1 MSKKEFNSM
10 IDFQNILDQLE
21 KITYQ
26 HEGKPI
32 NSNIRERFETLK
44 EEAIREAEQDL
55 DNIFNQAVMKN
66 VKTLD
71 KIPEPLT
78 EKEAEAFEN
87 KKSEARAKIELNK
100 RKIEYAK
107 KLLEKRIEE
116 KQGYSMDLKERKM
129 TKKAAKRF
137 FKENKNE
144 ITFEDYK
151 IAREFK
157 RVQNKREVKDFMKDD

>member
-10 IDFQNILDQLE
+10 VDFQNILDELE
-21 KITYQ
+21 KITYE

-32 NSNIRERFETLK
+32 NFNIKERFENLK
-44 EEAIREAEQDL
+44 EEAIREAKQDL
-55 DNIFNQAVMKN
+55 ENIFNQAVMKN

-71 KIPEPLT
+71 KIPEPLSK
-78 EKEAEAFEN
+78 KEAEAFEN
-87 KKSEARAKIELNK
+87 KKAETRAKVELNK

-107 KLLEKRIEE
+107 ELLEKRIED
-116 KQGYSMDLKERKM
+116 KKGYSLELKDRKM

-157 RVQNKREVKDFMKDD
+157 RIQNKNEVKDFMKEE

>member
-1 MSKKEFNSM
+1 MSKKDFNSM
-10 IDFQNILDQLE
+10 IDFQNILDELE
-21 KITYQ
+21 KVTYQ
-26 HEGKPI
+26 HEGRPI
-32 NSNIRERFETLK
+32 NSNIRQKFESLK
-44 EEAIREAEQDL
+44 EEAIREAEEDL
-55 DNIFNQAVMKN
+55 NNIFNQAVMKN

-71 KIPEPLT
+71 KVPEPLT
-78 EKEAEAFEN
+78 EKEAKAFEN
-87 KKSEARAKIELNK
+87 KRTEAKAKIELNK

-107 KLLEKRIEE
+107 KLLEKRIED
-116 KQGYSMDLKERKM
+116 KQGYSMDLKDRKM

-157 RVQNKREVKDFMKDD
+157 RAQNKKEVKDFMKDD